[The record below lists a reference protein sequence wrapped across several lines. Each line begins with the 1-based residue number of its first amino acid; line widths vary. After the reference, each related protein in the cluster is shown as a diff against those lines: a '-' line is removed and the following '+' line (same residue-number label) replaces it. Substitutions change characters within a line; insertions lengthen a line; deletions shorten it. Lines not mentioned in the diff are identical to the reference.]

1 MNNHQAFREDVIRRC
16 GATEAET
23 EELLRYNENVFD
35 HGQTYLGF
43 PLEDEPFVE
52 AWAQYAR
59 ASEHGDVFDTL
70 KEQLIQFQ
78 FPIQEG
84 ISQSDAYQAA
94 IRRGHLNGHAAQHQG
109 LELVNPGA
117 LRLMLYPTPAGRIPV
132 LITTERADFV
142 RLVQAL
148 TRRNEPQP
156 IPPSM
161 GACMVAGYNNWARI
175 RALRLQWSTQHPGAI
190 EAEWKQ
196 VFRRIIPQKAL
207 YQDRFILL
215 SDGPYSAVPAA
226 SLGLTDAEWRSFSL
240 TIRLEHECTHYFTRR
255 VLGSMRNALFD
266 ELLADYMGLVVALG
280 RFRADWFLRFMGLER
295 FPHYREGGRLQ
306 NYRGKP
312 PLSDG
317 AFQHL
322 QTLVHSA
329 AENLERFDRQR
340 SLDLNTPERK
350 AWLLWAVSQ
359 LTLEQLAAENGAAL
373 IDQTVTGVARMYQD
387 VSYSSF

>member
-1 MNNHQAFREDVIRRC
+1 MNNQQAFRADVLRRC
-16 GATEAET
+16 GATEAEV
-23 EELLRYNENVFD
+23 EELLQYNQNVFD
-35 HGQTYLGF
+35 HGQICLGF

-52 AWAQYAR
+52 AWAQYAE
-59 ASEHGDVFDTL
+59 ASEHDGVFETL
-70 KEQLIQFQ
+70 KEQLIQLQ

-84 ISQSDAYQAA
+84 ISQNDAYQTA
-94 IRRGHLNGHAAQHQG
+94 IRQGRLHRHAGQHQG
-109 LELVNPGA
+109 LSLDNPEA

-132 LITTERADFV
+132 LIITERSDFV

-175 RALRLQWSTQHPGAI
+175 RALRLQWSSNHPGAT

-240 TIRLEHECTHYFTRR
+240 TIRLEHECAHYFTRR
-255 VLGSMRNALFD
+255 VLGSMRSALFD
-266 ELLADYMGLVVALG
+266 ELLADYMGLVVAVG

-312 PLSDG
+312 PLSQG
-317 AFQHL
+317 AFELL
-322 QTLVHSA
+322 QTLVHRA
-329 AENLERFDRQR
+329 AENLERFDTRR
-340 SLDLNTPERK
+340 TLDLSTPQKK
-350 AWLLWAVSQ
+350 AWLLWAFSQ
-359 LTLEQLAAENGAAL
+359 LTLEELAAENGATF
-373 IDQTVTGVARMYQD
+373 IDQRLTEGVRMYQD
-387 VSYSSF
+387 VVV